1 MLPGDDLISSDADTN
16 KKPSMFE
23 LDQYQ
28 KSRRPDTPLA
38 SAAASA
44 VVEIPAPNKHLE
56 ARHYDNDAEDMPNRP
71 KFRPRSYVSHLLNLF
86 GLSKRGGGG
95 GHRN

>member
-1 MLPGDDLISSDADTN
+1 
-16 KKPSMFE
+16 MFE

-28 KSRRPDTPLA
+28 KSRRPLSHMEPQTPLA
-38 SAAASA
+38 SAAAAA

-95 GHRN
+95 GGHRN

>member
-1 MLPGDDLISSDADTN
+1 MVD
-16 KKPSMFE
+16 F
-23 LDQYQ
+23 DQYQ
-28 KSRRPDTPLA
+28 KSRRPLSHMEPQTPLA
-38 SAAASA
+38 SAAA